1 MLNPLKIVLNVTDHA
16 ILILSDLLYKAAG
29 QTVNMSAGLPAPD
42 QGIVPGVIHLS
53 ENAPE
58 HKAGLCEIIIRKAFD
73 SSGEKAFLSDKL
85 FGPFGIKRGEDV
97 LL

>member
-1 MLNPLKIVLNVTDHA
+1 MLNPLKIVLNVTNNA

-29 QTVNMSAGLPAPD
+29 QAVNMSAGLPAPD
-42 QGIVPGVIHLS
+42 KGIVPGIVYLS

-58 HKAGLCEIIIRKAFD
+58 YKARFCEIVIGKAFD

-85 FGPFGIKRGEDV
+85 FGPVGIKRGEDV
-97 LL
+97 LF

>member
-1 MLNPLKIVLNVTDHA
+1 MLIPLKLFAFMDFFPKIPH
-16 ILILSDLLYKAAG
+16 KAAG

-42 QGIVPGVIHLS
+42 KGIVPGVVHLS

-58 HKAGLCEIIIRKAFD
+58 YKARSCEIVIGKAFN

-85 FGPFGIKRGEDV
+85 FGLIGIKRGKNI
-97 LL
+97 LF